1 MRRNPY
7 AWFAFGAI
15 CIAFM
20 IEVGTRDLGHE
31 FTWFN
36 RLSQQQS
43 VWVRYGVFTIAA
55 LLVISAFVHRKRGAP
70 RPRNEQ

>member
-7 AWFAFGAI
+7 AWFAFSAV
-15 CIAFM
+15 CFAFT

-36 RLSQQQS
+36 MLSQQQS
-43 VWVRYGVFTIAA
+43 AWARYCIFTIAA
-55 LLVISAFVHRKRGAP
+55 LLVIVAIVYRRRGPP
-70 RPRNEQ
+70 RPR